1 MLKQLR
7 IRNLALI
14 QEAEIEFGPGFCV
27 VTGETGAGKSVFLTS
42 LKLCAGERATTQMIR
57 NGEEKASV
65 EGVFDVTGRIAVL
78 EKLES
83 MGIDPEDGEITIQR
97 EILSNGKS
105 RARING
111 SIVSLSDL
119 SALGDELIQL
129 HGQSEQVM
137 LRDIRTHIEL
147 LDSFGG
153 HESAL
158 EMYHGAWREWQKCAH
173 EEADLRKRASELAQQ
188 KEFLQFQ
195 ADELEKAHLQAGE
208 DVILEARLAEAS
220 GLASRRKM
228 VEQSLDLLDG
238 DTGILDKLVS
248 LEKTLVNLAQGNK
261 ALTELSKQAR
271 DADIIYREITREL
284 RAIGKSQP
292 LSPAEMERDNGRIAQ
307 LQRLQRKYRT
317 DLAGLLELRE
327 KRKQELTTLDNLDD
341 ELILLEK
348 RGKDWLKKMHEAG
361 EALRI
366 LRKTSAT
373 RMDIEVQTR
382 IRELGMGKAIFYT
395 QIEVAE
401 PGPLGIDRVEF
412 LMAPNAGEGQ
422 KPLRL
427 AVSGGE
433 LSRVLLAFKS
443 VMASRDHIPVLVFD
457 EVDSGISG
465 EIAHRIG
472 QCLQDLGKSH
482 QVLTITHLHQVASR
496 AHRQL
501 YVAKHEEDGRT
512 YTQIAPLD
520 SSARVREIARML
532 GDPNSEAVI
541 LHARQLLE
549 EHHV

>member
-14 QEAEIEFGPGFCV
+14 QDAEIDFNPGFCV

-42 LKLCAGERATTQMIR
+42 LKLCAGERATSQMIR

-65 EGVFDVTGRIAVL
+65 EGVFDVTGRISVL
-78 EKLES
+78 AKLES
-83 MGIDPEDGEITIQR
+83 MGIDPDDGEITIQR
-97 EILSNGKS
+97 EILVNGKS

-111 SIVSLSDL
+111 SIVSLTDL
-119 SALGDELIQL
+119 SELGDELIQL

-137 LRDIRTHIEL
+137 LRDIRTHMEL

-153 HESAL
+153 HEQGL
-158 EMYHGAWREWQKCAH
+158 EAYRDAWREWQKCVH
-173 EEADLRKRASELAQQ
+173 QEADLRRRASDLAQQ

-195 ADELEKAHLQAGE
+195 SEELDKAHLQAGE
-208 DVILEARLAEAS
+208 DVILEERLAQAS
-220 GLASRRKM
+220 GLASRRKL

-238 DTGILDKLVS
+238 DTGILDQLVS
-248 LEKTLVNLAQGNK
+248 LEKSLANLAQGHK
-261 ALTELSKQAR
+261 ALTELLEQAHE
-271 DADIIYREITREL
+271 ADIIYREITREL

-292 LSPAEMERDNGRIAQ
+292 LSPAEMERDNSRIAQ

-317 DLAGLLELRE
+317 DLSGLIELRD
-327 KRKQELTTLDNLDD
+327 KRRQELTTLDNLDD

-348 RGKDWLKKMHEAG
+348 SGKDWRKKMIGAG
-361 EALRI
+361 EALSMQ
-366 LRKTSAT
+366 RKSSAV
-373 RMDIEVQTR
+373 RMDIEVQNR
-382 IRELGMGKAIFYT
+382 IRELGMGKATFFT
-395 QIEVAE
+395 QIEASE

-422 KPLRL
+422 KPLRQ

-443 VMASRDHIPVLVFD
+443 VLATRDHIAVLVFD

-496 AHRQL
+496 AHNQL
-501 YVAKHEEDGRT
+501 HVAKHEIEGRT
-512 YTQIAPLD
+512 YTEITTLD
-520 SSARVREIARML
+520 HSARVREIARML
-532 GDPNSEAVI
+532 GDPKSDAV
-541 LHARQLLE
+541 LSHARELLE
-549 EHHV
+549 EHHA